1 MSATSTSSDSRP
13 PRGSDANDTPRGAE
27 KGEAQERT
35 LQERTLR
42 DVDRAIEELRRR
54 RSQARAARQRVQS
67 STASTRAAPE
77 EIDEELAAMDAEVAA
92 AMTQL
97 EADER
102 RAEEA
107 SLEPDDVQKENVR
120 RALPATTEVAKTEK
134 NANPGSSPSLVR
146 PPRARRAGA
155 RSVGPAL
162 GSGVFGAREASA
174 AEAKAEVA
182 AAKAEARAS
191 LGRRGD
197 DGDATAAVT
206 LWTRDVDAV
215 LSKLDACDEVV
226 RAKRAYFKERRE
238 QEEKET

>member
-1 MSATSTSSDSRP
+1 MSATLTSSDSREV
-13 PRGSDANDTPRGAE
+13 RGSDDDDTPRGATR
-27 KGEAQERT
+27 ERA
-35 LQERTLR
+35 TLR
-42 DVDRAIEELRRR
+42 DVDRAIEELRKR

-67 STASTRAAPE
+67 SPASGSTRAAPE

-97 EADER
+97 ESDQGR
-102 RAEEA
+102 GEEA
-107 SLEPDDVQKENVR
+107 SLEADVQKENAE
-120 RALPATTEVAKTEK
+120 RAMGPQTTENAKTEK
-134 NANPGSSPSLVR
+134 NANSLQSSPARVR
-146 PPRARRAGA
+146 PPRARRAAA

-174 AEAKAEVA
+174 AEAQAEAA

-191 LGRRGD
+191 LGRAFGAD
-197 DGDATAAVT
+197 TDATAAVT
-206 LWTRDVDAV
+206 SWTRDVDAA

-238 QEEKET
+238 RNEK

>member
-1 MSATSTSSDSRP
+1 MSATSTSSDSREV
-13 PRGSDANDTPRGAE
+13 RGSDDDDPPPGATR
-27 KGEAQERT
+27 ERA
-35 LQERTLR
+35 TLR
-42 DVDRAIEELRRR
+42 DVDRAIEELRKRR
-54 RSQARAARQRVQS
+54 TQARAARLRVRS
-67 STASTRAAPE
+67 SPASGSTRAAPE

-97 EADER
+97 DKGR
-102 RAEEA
+102 GEEA
-107 SLEPDDVQKENVR
+107 SLEADVQKENAE
-120 RALPATTEVAKTEK
+120 RAMGPQTTENAKTEK
-134 NANPGSSPSLVR
+134 NANSLQSSPARVR

-174 AEAKAEVA
+174 AEAKAEAA

-191 LGRRGD
+191 LGRAFGAD
-197 DGDATAAVT
+197 ADATAAVT
-206 LWTRDVDAV
+206 SWTRDVDAA

-238 QEEKET
+238 RNEK